1 MKKDEITR
9 VRLLSLAVLMALSLF
24 ILLVPIGS
32 NEFGQIISKMN
43 NNALNIPE
51 SQNSVYNLYYY
62 TGFNV
67 VYQLFFSLTILF
79 TAMSVAG
86 ILLRIGN
93 TGIAAF
99 VSAILNL
106 LTGMLLLFA
115 RIWESS
121 VSMHA
126 MIDSVYLDGVVK
138 EQIETTQLLDKVP
151 VLYILLIVLGILELL
166 MVKSSGIMRIKMF
179 TKNKKTNAVNY
190 LVPALIIYV
199 WAGFIRQDI
208 LSVIIRNGDSQ
219 RMTVNEYLTGYYIG
233 NKIFFNWSW
242 MIMLLLATIICII
255 IQSGVIKGLSGRAG
269 MLAGIGIPALVTII
283 QSVIYA
289 FNPPALFGYLTL
301 DISLCDM
308 TDNAFY
314 MYLVTFCVSMTAAY
328 ILIYLVISGLLDMR
342 KLAGIFVI
350 NVIISVILMII
361 VSGKSSLA
369 IQYMPWIVA
378 DCVSVILAFICV
390 AVKPVNKKRA
400 ELCGGPKKS
409 DFLGHRMIKF

>member
-32 NEFGQIISKMN
+32 NEFGQIISKKN

-138 EQIETTQLLDKVP
+138 EQIKTTQLLDKVP

-179 TKNKKTNAVNY
+179 AKNKKTNAVNY

-219 RMTVNEYLTGYYIG
+219 RMTINEYLTSYYIG

-255 IQSGVIKGLSGRAG
+255 IQSGIIKGLSGRAG
-269 MLAGIGIPALVTII
+269 MLAGIGIPALVTIMP
-283 QSVIYA
+283 SVIYA
-289 FNPPALFGYLTL
+289 FNPPALFGYITL

-314 MYLVTFCVSMTAAY
+314 MYLVTFCVCMTAAY

-350 NVIISVILMII
+350 NVVTSVILMII

-378 DCVSVILAFICV
+378 DCASVILAFICV
-390 AVKPVNKKRA
+390 AVKPVNKKMA
-400 ELCGGPKKS
+400 ELCGASKKV
-409 DFLGHRMIKF
+409 

>member
-51 SQNSVYNLYYY
+51 NQNSVYNLYYY

-138 EQIETTQLLDKVP
+138 EQIKTTQLLDKVP

-179 TKNKKTNAVNY
+179 AKNKKTNAVNY

-219 RMTVNEYLTGYYIG
+219 RMTINEYLTSYYIG

-283 QSVIYA
+283 PSVIYA

-314 MYLVTFCVSMTAAY
+314 MYLVTFCVSMTAAF
-328 ILIYLVISGLLDMR
+328 ILIYLVISGILDMR
-342 KLAGIFVI
+342 KLTFIFII
-350 NVIISVILMII
+350 NVVISVVLMII

-378 DCVSVILAFICV
+378 DCASVILAVVSI
-390 AVKPVNKKRA
+390 ALKPVNK
-400 ELCGGPKKS
+400 
-409 DFLGHRMIKF
+409 

>member
-62 TGFNV
+62 IGFNV

-138 EQIETTQLLDKVP
+138 EQIKTTQLLDKVP

-179 TKNKKTNAVNY
+179 AKNKKTNAVNY

-219 RMTVNEYLTGYYIG
+219 RMTINEYLTSYYIG

-255 IQSGVIKGLSGRAG
+255 IQSGIIKGLSGRAG
-269 MLAGIGIPALVTII
+269 MLAGIGIPALVTIMP
-283 QSVIYA
+283 SVIYA
-289 FNPPALFGYLTL
+289 FNPPALFGYITL

-314 MYLVTFCVSMTAAY
+314 MYLVTFCVCMTAAY

-350 NVIISVILMII
+350 NVVTSVILMII

-378 DCVSVILAFICV
+378 DCASVILAFICV
-390 AVKPVNKKRA
+390 AVKPVNKKMA
-400 ELCGGPKKS
+400 ELCGASKKV
-409 DFLGHRMIKF
+409 

>member
-24 ILLVPIGS
+24 ILLAPIGS
-32 NEFGQIISKMN
+32 NEFAQIISKMN

-179 TKNKKTNAVNY
+179 AKNKKTNTVNY

-208 LSVIIRNGDSQ
+208 LSVIIRNGDSK

-283 QSVIYA
+283 PSVIYA

-314 MYLVTFCVSMTAAY
+314 MYLVTFCVSMTAAF
-328 ILIYLVISGLLDMR
+328 ILIYLVISGILDMR
-342 KLAGIFVI
+342 KLAFIFII
-350 NVIISVILMII
+350 NVVISVVLMII

-378 DCVSVILAFICV
+378 DCASVILAVVSI
-390 AVKPVNKKRA
+390 ALKPVNK
-400 ELCGGPKKS
+400 
-409 DFLGHRMIKF
+409 

>member
-1 MKKDEITR
+1 M
-9 VRLLSLAVLMALSLF
+9 RLLSLAVLMALSLF
-24 ILLVPIGS
+24 ILLVLVGN

-43 NNALNIPE
+43 NNSLNIPE

-93 TGIAAF
+93 TGVVAF

-179 TKNKKTNAVNY
+179 AKNKKTNAVNY
-190 LVPALIIYV
+190 LVSALIIYA

-208 LSVIIRNGDSQ
+208 LSVIIR
-219 RMTVNEYLTGYYIG
+219 M
-233 NKIFFNWSW
+233 
-242 MIMLLLATIICII
+242 
-255 IQSGVIKGLSGRAG
+255 VIHK
-269 MLAGIGIPALVTII
+269 
-283 QSVIYA
+283 
-289 FNPPALFGYLTL
+289 
-301 DISLCDM
+301 
-308 TDNAFY
+308 
-314 MYLVTFCVSMTAAY
+314 
-328 ILIYLVISGLLDMR
+328 
-342 KLAGIFVI
+342 
-350 NVIISVILMII
+350 
-361 VSGKSSLA
+361 
-369 IQYMPWIVA
+369 
-378 DCVSVILAFICV
+378 
-390 AVKPVNKKRA
+390 
-400 ELCGGPKKS
+400 E
-409 DFLGHRMIKF
+409 

>member
-1 MKKDEITR
+1 MKKDEITM
-9 VRLLSLAVLMALSLF
+9 VRLLSLAILMALSLF

-138 EQIETTQLLDKVP
+138 EQIKTTQLLDKVP

-179 TKNKKTNAVNY
+179 AKNKKTNAVNY

-269 MLAGIGIPALVTII
+269 MLAGIGIPAFVTII
-283 QSVIYA
+283 PSVIYA

-314 MYLVTFCVSMTAAY
+314 MYLVTFCVSMTAAF
-328 ILIYLVISGLLDMR
+328 ILIYLVISGILDMR
-342 KLAGIFVI
+342 KLAFIFII
-350 NVIISVILMII
+350 NVVISVVLMII

-378 DCVSVILAFICV
+378 DCASVILAVVSI
-390 AVKPVNKKRA
+390 ALKPVNK
-400 ELCGGPKKS
+400 
-409 DFLGHRMIKF
+409 

>member
-32 NEFGQIISKMN
+32 NEFAQIISKMN

-93 TGIAAF
+93 TGIVAF

-121 VSMHA
+121 ISMHA

-166 MVKSSGIMRIKMF
+166 IVKSSGIMRIKMF
-179 TKNKKTNAVNY
+179 AKNKKTNAVNY

-283 QSVIYA
+283 PSVIYA

-314 MYLVTFCVSMTAAY
+314 MYLVTFCVCMTAAY

-350 NVIISVILMII
+350 NVFISVILMII

-378 DCVSVILAFICV
+378 DCASVILAVVSI
-390 AVKPVNKKRA
+390 ALKPVNK
-400 ELCGGPKKS
+400 
-409 DFLGHRMIKF
+409 

>member
-9 VRLLSLAVLMALSLF
+9 VRLLSLAILMALSLF
-24 ILLVPIGS
+24 ILLAPIGS
-32 NEFGQIISKMN
+32 NEFAQIISKMN

-179 TKNKKTNAVNY
+179 AKNKKTNTVNY

-208 LSVIIRNGDSQ
+208 LSVIIRNGDSK

-269 MLAGIGIPALVTII
+269 MLADIGIPALVTII
-283 QSVIYA
+283 PSVIYA

-314 MYLVTFCVSMTAAY
+314 MYLVTFCVSMTAAF
-328 ILIYLVISGLLDMR
+328 ILIYLVISGILDMR
-342 KLAGIFVI
+342 KLAFIFII
-350 NVIISVILMII
+350 NVVISVVLMII

-378 DCVSVILAFICV
+378 DCASVILAVVSI
-390 AVKPVNKKRA
+390 ALKPVNK
-400 ELCGGPKKS
+400 
-409 DFLGHRMIKF
+409 

>member
-138 EQIETTQLLDKVP
+138 EQIKTTQLLDKVP

-179 TKNKKTNAVNY
+179 AKNKKTNAVNY
-190 LVPALIIYV
+190 LVPTLIIYV

-219 RMTVNEYLTGYYIG
+219 RMTINEYLTSYYIG

-255 IQSGVIKGLSGRAG
+255 IQSGIIKGLSGRAG
-269 MLAGIGIPALVTII
+269 MLAGIGIPALVTIMP
-283 QSVIYA
+283 SVIYA
-289 FNPPALFGYLTL
+289 FNPPALFGYITL

-314 MYLVTFCVSMTAAY
+314 MYLVTFCVCMTTAY

-350 NVIISVILMII
+350 NVVISVILMII

-378 DCVSVILAFICV
+378 DCASVILAFICV
-390 AVKPVNKKRA
+390 AVKPVNKKMA
-400 ELCGGPKKS
+400 ELCGASKKV
-409 DFLGHRMIKF
+409 

>member
-32 NEFGQIISKMN
+32 NEFAQIISKMN

-67 VYQLFFSLTILF
+67 IYQLFFSLTILF
-79 TAMSVAG
+79 TAMSVSG

-93 TGIAAF
+93 TGVVAF

-179 TKNKKTNAVNY
+179 AKNKKTNTVNY

-208 LSVIIRNGDSQ
+208 LSVIIRNGDSK

-283 QSVIYA
+283 PSVIYA

-350 NVIISVILMII
+350 NVVISVILMII

-378 DCVSVILAFICV
+378 DCASVILAVVSI
-390 AVKPVNKKRA
+390 ALKPVNK
-400 ELCGGPKKS
+400 
-409 DFLGHRMIKF
+409 

>member
-24 ILLVPIGS
+24 ILLVPVGS
-32 NEFGQIISKMN
+32 NEFAQIISKMN

-51 SQNSVYNLYYY
+51 SQNSVYNLYYD

-179 TKNKKTNAVNY
+179 AKNKKTNAVNY
-190 LVPALIIYV
+190 PVPALIIYA

-219 RMTVNEYLTGYYIG
+219 RMTINEYLTAYYIG

-242 MIMLLLATIICII
+242 MIMLLIATIICII
-255 IQSGVIKGLSGRAG
+255 IQSGIIKGLSGRVG
-269 MLAGIGIPALVTII
+269 MLAGIGITALVTIMP
-283 QSVIYA
+283 SVIYA

-314 MYLVTFCVSMTAAY
+314 MYLVTFCVCMTAAY

-350 NVIISVILMII
+350 NVVISVILMII

-378 DCVSVILAFICV
+378 DCASVILAVVSI
-390 AVKPVNKKRA
+390 ALKPVNK
-400 ELCGGPKKS
+400 
-409 DFLGHRMIKF
+409 

>member
-1 MKKDEITR
+1 MKKDEITM
-9 VRLLSLAVLMALSLF
+9 VRLLSLAILMALSLF

-138 EQIETTQLLDKVP
+138 EQIKTTQLLDKVP

-179 TKNKKTNAVNY
+179 AKNKKTNAVNY

-208 LSVIIRNGDSQ
+208 LSAIIRNGDSQ
-219 RMTVNEYLTGYYIG
+219 RMTINEYLTSYYIG

-283 QSVIYA
+283 PSVIYA

-314 MYLVTFCVSMTAAY
+314 MYLVTFCVSMTAAF
-328 ILIYLVISGLLDMR
+328 ILIYLVISGILDMR
-342 KLAGIFVI
+342 KLTFIFII
-350 NVIISVILMII
+350 NVVISVVLMII

-378 DCVSVILAFICV
+378 DCASVILAVVSI
-390 AVKPVNKKRA
+390 ALKPVNK
-400 ELCGGPKKS
+400 
-409 DFLGHRMIKF
+409 

>member
-138 EQIETTQLLDKVP
+138 EQIKTTQLLDKVP

-179 TKNKKTNAVNY
+179 AKNKKTNAVNY

-219 RMTVNEYLTGYYIG
+219 RMTINEYLTGYYIG

-255 IQSGVIKGLSGRAG
+255 IQSGIIKGLSGRAG
-269 MLAGIGIPALVTII
+269 MLAGIGIPALVTIMP
-283 QSVIYA
+283 SVIYA
-289 FNPPALFGYLTL
+289 FNPPALFGYITL

-314 MYLVTFCVSMTAAY
+314 MYLVTFCVCMTAAY

-350 NVIISVILMII
+350 NVVISVILMII

-378 DCVSVILAFICV
+378 DCASVILAFICV
-390 AVKPVNKKRA
+390 AVKPVNKKMA
-400 ELCGGPKKS
+400 ELCGAHKKV
-409 DFLGHRMIKF
+409 

>member
-138 EQIETTQLLDKVP
+138 EQIKTTQLLDKVP

-179 TKNKKTNAVNY
+179 AKNKKTNAVNY

-219 RMTVNEYLTGYYIG
+219 RMTINEYLTSYYIG

-242 MIMLLLATIICII
+242 MIMLLIATILCII
-255 IQSGVIKGLSGRAG
+255 IQSGIIKGLSGRAG
-269 MLAGIGIPALVTII
+269 MLAGIGIPALVTIMP
-283 QSVIYA
+283 SVIYA
-289 FNPPALFGYLTL
+289 FNPPALFGYITL

-314 MYLVTFCVSMTAAY
+314 MYLVTFCVCMTAAY

-350 NVIISVILMII
+350 NVVTSVILMII

-369 IQYMPWIVA
+369 IQYIPWIVA
-378 DCVSVILAFICV
+378 DCASVILAFICV
-390 AVKPVNKKRA
+390 AVKPVNKKMA
-400 ELCGGPKKS
+400 ELCGTPKKV
-409 DFLGHRMIKF
+409 

>member
-1 MKKDEITR
+1 MKKDEITM
-9 VRLLSLAVLMALSLF
+9 VRLLSLAILMALSLF

-138 EQIETTQLLDKVP
+138 EQIKTTQLLDKVP
-151 VLYILLIVLGILELL
+151 VLYIILIVLGILELL

-179 TKNKKTNAVNY
+179 AKNKKTNAVNY

-283 QSVIYA
+283 PSVIYA

-314 MYLVTFCVSMTAAY
+314 MYLVTFCVSMTAAF
-328 ILIYLVISGLLDMR
+328 ILIYLVISGILDMR
-342 KLAGIFVI
+342 KLTFIFII
-350 NVIISVILMII
+350 NVVISVALMII

-378 DCVSVILAFICV
+378 DCASVILAVVSI
-390 AVKPVNKKRA
+390 ALKPVNK
-400 ELCGGPKKS
+400 
-409 DFLGHRMIKF
+409 

>member
-1 MKKDEITR
+1 MKKDEITM
-9 VRLLSLAVLMALSLF
+9 VRLLSLAILMALSLF

-179 TKNKKTNAVNY
+179 AKNKKTNAVNY

-283 QSVIYA
+283 PSVIYA

-314 MYLVTFCVSMTAAY
+314 MYLVTFCVSMTAAF
-328 ILIYLVISGLLDMR
+328 ILIYLVISGILDMR
-342 KLAGIFVI
+342 KLAFIFVI
-350 NVIISVILMII
+350 NVVISVVLMII

-378 DCVSVILAFICV
+378 DCASVILAVVSI
-390 AVKPVNKKRA
+390 ALKPVNK
-400 ELCGGPKKS
+400 
-409 DFLGHRMIKF
+409 

>member
-93 TGIAAF
+93 TGIVAF

-138 EQIETTQLLDKVP
+138 EQIKTTQLLDKVP

-179 TKNKKTNAVNY
+179 AKNKKTNAVNY

-219 RMTVNEYLTGYYIG
+219 RMTINEYLTSYYIG

-255 IQSGVIKGLSGRAG
+255 IQSGIIKGLSGRAG
-269 MLAGIGIPALVTII
+269 MLAGIGIPALVTIMP
-283 QSVIYA
+283 SVIYA
-289 FNPPALFGYLTL
+289 FNPPALFGYITL

-314 MYLVTFCVSMTAAY
+314 MYLVTFCVCMTAAY

-350 NVIISVILMII
+350 NVVTSVILMII

-378 DCVSVILAFICV
+378 DCASVILAFICV
-390 AVKPVNKKRA
+390 AVKPVNKKMA
-400 ELCGGPKKS
+400 ELCGASKKV
-409 DFLGHRMIKF
+409 

>member
-32 NEFGQIISKMN
+32 NEFAQIISKMN

-93 TGIAAF
+93 TGIVAF

-126 MIDSVYLDGVVK
+126 MIDSVYLDGVVT

-179 TKNKKTNAVNY
+179 AKNKKTNAVNY

-219 RMTVNEYLTGYYIG
+219 RMTINEYLTAYYIG

-242 MIMLLLATIICII
+242 MIMLLIATIICII
-255 IQSGVIKGLSGRAG
+255 IQSGIIKGLSGRAG

-283 QSVIYA
+283 PSVIYA

-314 MYLVTFCVSMTAAY
+314 MYLVTFCVCMTAAF
-328 ILIYLVISGLLDMR
+328 ILIYLVISGILDMR
-342 KLAGIFVI
+342 RLTFIFII
-350 NVIISVILMII
+350 NVVISVVLMII

-378 DCVSVILAFICV
+378 DCASVILAVVSI
-390 AVKPVNKKRA
+390 ALKPVNK
-400 ELCGGPKKS
+400 
-409 DFLGHRMIKF
+409 

>member
-1 MKKDEITR
+1 MKKDEITM
-9 VRLLSLAVLMALSLF
+9 VRLLSLAILMALSLF

-138 EQIETTQLLDKVP
+138 EQIKTTQLLDKVP

-179 TKNKKTNAVNY
+179 AKNKKTNAVNY

-219 RMTVNEYLTGYYIG
+219 RMTINEYLTGYYIG

-283 QSVIYA
+283 PSVIYA

-314 MYLVTFCVSMTAAY
+314 MYLVTFCVSMTAAF
-328 ILIYLVISGLLDMR
+328 ILIYLVISGILDMR
-342 KLAGIFVI
+342 KLTFIFII
-350 NVIISVILMII
+350 NVVISVVLMII

-378 DCVSVILAFICV
+378 DCASVILAVVSI
-390 AVKPVNKKRA
+390 ALKSVNK
-400 ELCGGPKKS
+400 
-409 DFLGHRMIKF
+409 

>member
-32 NEFGQIISKMN
+32 NEFAQIISKMN

-93 TGIAAF
+93 TGIVAF

-121 VSMHA
+121 ISMHA

-166 MVKSSGIMRIKMF
+166 IVKSSGIMRIKMF
-179 TKNKKTNAVNY
+179 AKNKKTNAVNY

-269 MLAGIGIPALVTII
+269 MLAGISIPALVTIMP
-283 QSVIYA
+283 SVIYA

-314 MYLVTFCVSMTAAY
+314 MYLVTFCVCMTAAY

-350 NVIISVILMII
+350 NVVISVILMII

-378 DCVSVILAFICV
+378 DCASVILAVVSI
-390 AVKPVNKKRA
+390 ALKPVNK
-400 ELCGGPKKS
+400 
-409 DFLGHRMIKF
+409 

>member
-24 ILLVPIGS
+24 ILLVPVGS
-32 NEFGQIISKMN
+32 NEFAQIISKMN

-138 EQIETTQLLDKVP
+138 EQIKTTQLLDKVP

-283 QSVIYA
+283 PSVIYA

-314 MYLVTFCVSMTAAY
+314 MYLVTFCVSMTAAF
-328 ILIYLVISGLLDMR
+328 ILIYLVISGILDMR
-342 KLAGIFVI
+342 KLEFIFII
-350 NVIISVILMII
+350 NVVISVVLMII

-378 DCVSVILAFICV
+378 DCASVILAVVSI
-390 AVKPVNKKRA
+390 ALKPVNK
-400 ELCGGPKKS
+400 
-409 DFLGHRMIKF
+409 

>member
-1 MKKDEITR
+1 MKKDEITM
-9 VRLLSLAVLMALSLF
+9 VRLLSLAILMALSLF

-179 TKNKKTNAVNY
+179 AKNKKTNAVNY

-283 QSVIYA
+283 PSVIYA

-314 MYLVTFCVSMTAAY
+314 MYLVAFCVSMTAAF
-328 ILIYLVISGLLDMR
+328 ILIYLVISGILDMR
-342 KLAGIFVI
+342 KLAFIFII
-350 NVIISVILMII
+350 NVVISVVLMII

-378 DCVSVILAFICV
+378 DCASVILAVVSI
-390 AVKPVNKKRA
+390 ALKPVNK
-400 ELCGGPKKS
+400 
-409 DFLGHRMIKF
+409 

>member
-283 QSVIYA
+283 PSVIYA

-314 MYLVTFCVSMTAAY
+314 MYLVTFCVCMTAAY
-328 ILIYLVISGLLDMR
+328 ILIYLVISRLLDMR
-342 KLAGIFVI
+342 KLAFIFII
-350 NVIISVILMII
+350 NVVISVVLMII

-378 DCVSVILAFICV
+378 DCASVILAVVSI
-390 AVKPVNKKRA
+390 ALKPVNK
-400 ELCGGPKKS
+400 
-409 DFLGHRMIKF
+409 

>member
-32 NEFGQIISKMN
+32 NEFGQIINKMN

-67 VYQLFFSLTILF
+67 VYQLFFSLTIFF

-93 TGIAAF
+93 TGIVAF
-99 VSAILNL
+99 ISAILNL

-179 TKNKKTNAVNY
+179 AKNKKTNAVNY

-219 RMTVNEYLTGYYIG
+219 RMTINEYLTAYYIG

-242 MIMLLLATIICII
+242 MIILLIATILCII
-255 IQSGVIKGLSGRAG
+255 IQSGIIKGLSGSAG
-269 MLAGIGIPALVTII
+269 MLAGIGIPALVTIMP
-283 QSVIYA
+283 SVIYA
-289 FNPPALFGYLTL
+289 FNPPALFGYITL

-314 MYLVTFCVSMTAAY
+314 MYLVTFCVCMTAAY

-350 NVIISVILMII
+350 NVVISVILMII

-378 DCVSVILAFICV
+378 DCTSVILAFICV
-390 AVKPVNKKRA
+390 AVKPVNKKMA
-400 ELCGGPKKS
+400 ELCGAPKKV
-409 DFLGHRMIKF
+409 

>member
-1 MKKDEITR
+1 MKKDEITM

-179 TKNKKTNAVNY
+179 AKNKKTNAVNY

-269 MLAGIGIPALVTII
+269 MLADIGIPALVTII
-283 QSVIYA
+283 PSVIYA

-314 MYLVTFCVSMTAAY
+314 MYLVTFCVSMTAAF
-328 ILIYLVISGLLDMR
+328 ILIYLVISGILDMR
-342 KLAGIFVI
+342 KLAFIFVI
-350 NVIISVILMII
+350 NVVISVVLMII

-378 DCVSVILAFICV
+378 DCASVILAVVSI
-390 AVKPVNKKRA
+390 ALKPVNK
-400 ELCGGPKKS
+400 
-409 DFLGHRMIKF
+409 

>member
-1 MKKDEITR
+1 MKKDEITM
-9 VRLLSLAVLMALSLF
+9 VRLLSLAILMALSLF

-138 EQIETTQLLDKVP
+138 EQIKTTQLLDKVP

-179 TKNKKTNAVNY
+179 AKNKKTNTVNY

-283 QSVIYA
+283 PSVIYA

-314 MYLVTFCVSMTAAY
+314 MYLVTFCVSMTAAF
-328 ILIYLVISGLLDMR
+328 ILIYLVISGILDMR
-342 KLAGIFVI
+342 KLEFIFII
-350 NVIISVILMII
+350 NVVISVVLMII
-361 VSGKSSLA
+361 VSGNSSLA

-378 DCVSVILAFICV
+378 DCASVILAVVSI
-390 AVKPVNKKRA
+390 ALKPVNK
-400 ELCGGPKKS
+400 
-409 DFLGHRMIKF
+409 

>member
-138 EQIETTQLLDKVP
+138 EQIKTTQLLDKVP

-179 TKNKKTNAVNY
+179 AKNKKTNAVNY

-219 RMTVNEYLTGYYIG
+219 RMTINEYLTSYYIG

-255 IQSGVIKGLSGRAG
+255 IQSGIIKGLSGRAG
-269 MLAGIGIPALVTII
+269 MLAGIGIPALVTIMP
-283 QSVIYA
+283 SVIYA
-289 FNPPALFGYLTL
+289 FNPPALFGYITL

-314 MYLVTFCVSMTAAY
+314 MYLVTFCVCMTAAY

-350 NVIISVILMII
+350 NVVISVILMII

-378 DCVSVILAFICV
+378 DCASVILAFICV
-390 AVKPVNKKRA
+390 AVKPVNKKMA
-400 ELCGGPKKS
+400 ELCGASKKV
-409 DFLGHRMIKF
+409 

>member
-1 MKKDEITR
+1 MKKDEITM
-9 VRLLSLAVLMALSLF
+9 VRLLSLAILMALSLF

-138 EQIETTQLLDKVP
+138 EQIKTTQLLDKVP

-179 TKNKKTNAVNY
+179 AKNKKTNAVNY

-219 RMTVNEYLTGYYIG
+219 RMTVNEYLTAYYIG

-242 MIMLLLATIICII
+242 MIMLLIATIICII
-255 IQSGVIKGLSGRAG
+255 IQSGIIKGLSGRVG
-269 MLAGIGIPALVTII
+269 MLAGIGIPALVTIMP
-283 QSVIYA
+283 SVIYA

-314 MYLVTFCVSMTAAY
+314 MYLVTFCVSMTAAF
-328 ILIYLVISGLLDMR
+328 ILIYLVISGILDMR
-342 KLAGIFVI
+342 KLAFIFII
-350 NVIISVILMII
+350 NVVISVVLMII

-378 DCVSVILAFICV
+378 DCASVILAVVSI
-390 AVKPVNKKRA
+390 ALKPVNK
-400 ELCGGPKKS
+400 
-409 DFLGHRMIKF
+409 

>member
-1 MKKDEITR
+1 MKKDEITM
-9 VRLLSLAVLMALSLF
+9 VRLLSLAILMALSLF

-138 EQIETTQLLDKVP
+138 EQIKTTQLLDKVP

-179 TKNKKTNAVNY
+179 AKNKKTNAVNY

-199 WAGFIRQDI
+199 WAGFIRKDI
-208 LSVIIRNGDSQ
+208 LSVIIRNGNSQ

-283 QSVIYA
+283 PSVIYA

-314 MYLVTFCVSMTAAY
+314 MYLVAFCVSMTAAF
-328 ILIYLVISGLLDMR
+328 ILIYLVISGILDMR
-342 KLAGIFVI
+342 KLAFIFII
-350 NVIISVILMII
+350 NVVISVVLMII

-378 DCVSVILAFICV
+378 DCASVILAVVSI
-390 AVKPVNKKRA
+390 ALKPVNK
-400 ELCGGPKKS
+400 
-409 DFLGHRMIKF
+409 

>member
-1 MKKDEITR
+1 MKKDEITM
-9 VRLLSLAVLMALSLF
+9 VRLLSLAILMALSLF

-138 EQIETTQLLDKVP
+138 EQIKTTQLLDKVP

-283 QSVIYA
+283 PSVIYA

-314 MYLVTFCVSMTAAY
+314 MYLVTFCVSMTAAF
-328 ILIYLVISGLLDMR
+328 ILIYLVISGILDMR
-342 KLAGIFVI
+342 KLAFIFVI
-350 NVIISVILMII
+350 NVVISVVLMII

-378 DCVSVILAFICV
+378 DCASVILAVVSI
-390 AVKPVNKKRA
+390 ALKPVNK
-400 ELCGGPKKS
+400 
-409 DFLGHRMIKF
+409 

>member
-1 MKKDEITR
+1 MKKDEITM
-9 VRLLSLAVLMALSLF
+9 VRLLSLAILMALSLF

-99 VSAILNL
+99 VSTILNL

-138 EQIETTQLLDKVP
+138 EQIKTTQLLDKVP

-179 TKNKKTNAVNY
+179 AKNKKTNAVNY

-283 QSVIYA
+283 PSVIYA

-314 MYLVTFCVSMTAAY
+314 MYLVTFCVCMTAAY

-342 KLAGIFVI
+342 KLTFIFII
-350 NVIISVILMII
+350 NVVISVVLMII

-378 DCVSVILAFICV
+378 DCASVILAVVSI
-390 AVKPVNKKRA
+390 ALKPVNK
-400 ELCGGPKKS
+400 
-409 DFLGHRMIKF
+409 

>member
-32 NEFGQIISKMN
+32 NEFAQIISKMN

-93 TGIAAF
+93 TGIVAF

-166 MVKSSGIMRIKMF
+166 IVKSSGIMRIKMF
-179 TKNKKTNAVNY
+179 AKNKKTNAVNY

-283 QSVIYA
+283 PSVIYA

-314 MYLVTFCVSMTAAY
+314 MYFVTFCVCMTAAY

-350 NVIISVILMII
+350 NVVISVILMII

-378 DCVSVILAFICV
+378 DCASVILAVVSI
-390 AVKPVNKKRA
+390 ALKPVNK
-400 ELCGGPKKS
+400 
-409 DFLGHRMIKF
+409 

>member
-1 MKKDEITR
+1 MKKDEITM
-9 VRLLSLAVLMALSLF
+9 VRLLSLAILMALSLF

-62 TGFNV
+62 TGLNV

-138 EQIETTQLLDKVP
+138 EQIKTTQLLDKVP

-219 RMTVNEYLTGYYIG
+219 RMTINEYLTAYYIG
-233 NKIFFNWSW
+233 NKIFCNWSW
-242 MIMLLLATIICII
+242 MIMLLIATILCII
-255 IQSGVIKGLSGRAG
+255 IQSGVIKGLIGRAG
-269 MLAGIGIPALVTII
+269 MLACIGIPALVTII
-283 QSVIYA
+283 PSVIYA

-314 MYLVTFCVSMTAAY
+314 MYLVTFCVCMTAAY

-350 NVIISVILMII
+350 NVVISVILMII

-378 DCVSVILAFICV
+378 DCASVILAVVSI
-390 AVKPVNKKRA
+390 ALKPVNK
-400 ELCGGPKKS
+400 
-409 DFLGHRMIKF
+409 